1 MSGVGCDELEVALA
15 KRHERVASAQPIMG
29 PANCRSD
36 TRRFLEPVDA
46 GGKVGDGVNK
56 VIDDGHAR

>member
-1 MSGVGCDELEVALA
+1 MG
-15 KRHERVASAQPIMG
+15 SAH
-29 PANCRSD
+29 CRSD
-36 TRRFLEPVDA
+36 TRRFLKPVDA